1 MANDSKGM
9 EDESPAS
16 ETGEVKGEEVK
27 KVVNNVTNGAKATS
41 VQTEPKEEKNVKTE
55 GKTALAARTYVISA
69 EEMEEFKMMKAVLAT
84 RQGKALFLDY
94 LEGDIGRY
102 FYLGRLNNCEIIM
115 PNPAW
120 YKFPNCSLAAP
131 FPLEN
136 TSYTPCSKV
145 CGHD

>member
-1 MANDSKGM
+1 MANDSKGK
-9 EDESPAS
+9 EGESPAS

-27 KVVNNVTNGAKATS
+27 KVVNKVTNGAKANS
-41 VQTEPKEEKNVKTE
+41 VQTELKEERTVKTE
-55 GKTALAARTYVISA
+55 GKSALSARTYVISA

-102 FYLGRLNNCEIIM
+102 FYLGRLNNYDIIM

-131 FPLEN
+131 FSP
-136 TSYTPCSKV
+136 
-145 CGHD
+145 